1 MRDAMQADAITS
13 RGRSGDAFT
22 IHVRISMLLA
32 RLTVKLN
39 LRSVLLMGIPEIIF
53 SYRCISRNEFSV

>member
-1 MRDAMQADAITS
+1 MRDALQADAITS

-32 RLTVKLN
+32 RLTIK
-39 LRSVLLMGIPEIIF
+39 G
-53 SYRCISRNEFSV
+53 EFARRAFDGYSGNHFFLQMY